1 MVAGGLG
8 IVDIKKSEEL
18 EILSSNKNSHFTGA
32 IALNAIEYEDI
43 DGLVASKINI
53 RGIYLQVK
61 EAMLY
66 TLWLWKDSGHA
77 NTDLNL
83 DSNKDMINLDV
94 GTSGK
99 RIAGTGQYYLS
110 LTGLT
115 VSYEDTEPPSAA
127 GKYKLHCGLMVS
139 SGAGKS
145 AGVPGEVQFDISY
158 SPRL

>member
-1 MVAGGLG
+1 MDYNPGVINIDKAERLML
-8 IVDIKKSEEL
+8 ISTNV
-18 EILSSNKNSHFTGA
+18 NTHFTEA

-43 DGLVASKINI
+43 DGLIASKINI
-53 RGIYLQVK
+53 RGIYLQAK

-77 NTDLNL
+77 NADLNL

-99 RIAGTGQYYLS
+99 RIAVAGQYYLP

-115 VSYEDTEPPSAA
+115 VSYEDTESPGVA
-127 GKYKLHCGLMVS
+127 GTYKLHCGLMVS

-145 AGVPGEVQFDISY
+145 AGVPGEVQIDISY

>member
-8 IVDIKKSEEL
+8 IVDVKKSEEL
-18 EILSSNKNSHFTGA
+18 EILSTDKDLHFTEA

-43 DGLVASKINI
+43 CGLITSKVNI
-53 RGIYLQVK
+53 RGIYLQAK

-66 TLWLWKDSGHA
+66 TLWLWQDLGHA
-77 NTDLNL
+77 NVDLDL

-99 RIAGTGQYYLS
+99 RIAVAGQYYLP

-115 VSYEDTEPPSAA
+115 VSYRDTENPCAA
-127 GKYKLHCGLMVS
+127 GTFSLHCGLMVS

-145 AGVPGEVQFDISY
+145 AGAAGEIQMDFVY

>member
-18 EILSSNKNSHFTGA
+18 EILSTDKDLHFTEA

-43 DGLVASKINI
+43 CGFITSKVNI
-53 RGIYLQVK
+53 RGIYLQAK

-77 NTDLNL
+77 NVDLNL

-99 RIAGTGQYYLS
+99 RIAGAGQWYLP
-110 LTGLT
+110 LTGLSA
-115 VSYEDTEPPSAA
+115 SYRDTEDPCAA
-127 GKYKLHCGLMVS
+127 GTFALHCGLMVS
-139 SGAGKS
+139 SGPGKS
-145 AGVPGEVQFDISY
+145 AGIPGEVQIDIVY

>member
-8 IVDIKKSEEL
+8 IVDIKKSEEI
-18 EILSSNKNSHFTGA
+18 EILSSDKDEHFTEA

-43 DGLVASKINI
+43 DGLIASKINI
-53 RGIYLQVK
+53 RGIYLQAK
-61 EAMLY
+61 EPMLY

-99 RIAGTGQYYLS
+99 RIAVAGQYYLP

-115 VSYEDTEPPSAA
+115 VSYEDTESPSAA
-127 GKYKLHCGLMVS
+127 GTYSLHCGLMVS

-145 AGVPGEVQFDISY
+145 AGVPGEVQIDISY

>member
-18 EILSSNKNSHFTGA
+18 ELLSSDKDLHFTDA

-43 DGLVASKINI
+43 DGLITSKINI
-53 RGIYLQVK
+53 RGIYLQGK

-77 NTDLNL
+77 NADLNL
-83 DSNKDMINLDV
+83 DSNKDMINLDLS
-94 GTSGK
+94 TSGK
-99 RIAGTGQYYLS
+99 QIAGAGQYYLP

-115 VSYEDTEPPSAA
+115 ASYEDTESPNAA
-127 GKYKLHCGLMVS
+127 GRYSLHCGLMVS

-145 AGVPGEVQFDISY
+145 AGVLGEIQFDISY

>member
-18 EILSSNKNSHFTGA
+18 KILSTDKDLHFNDEIL
-32 IALNAIEYEDI
+32 LNAIEYEDI
-43 DGLVASKINI
+43 DGLISSKISI
-53 RGIYLQVK
+53 RGIYLQAI
-61 EAMLY
+61 EARLY

-77 NTDLNL
+77 NVNLNV

-99 RIAGTGQYYLS
+99 RIAGAGQWYLP

-115 VSYEDTEPPSAA
+115 VSYEDTEAPSAA
-127 GKYKLHCGLMVS
+127 GTYKFHCGLMVS
-139 SGAGKS
+139 SGATKP
-145 AGVPGEVQFDISY
+145 AGVAGQVQIDLSY

>member
-1 MVAGGLG
+1 MDYNPGVINIDKAERLML
-8 IVDIKKSEEL
+8 I
-18 EILSSNKNSHFTGA
+18 SSNVNTHFTEA

-43 DGLVASKINI
+43 DGLITSKINI
-53 RGIYLQVK
+53 RGIYIQCK

-77 NTDLNL
+77 NADLNV

-99 RIAGTGQYYLS
+99 RIAGAGQWYLP

-115 VSYEDTEPPSAA
+115 VSYEDTESPSAA
-127 GKYKLHCGLMVS
+127 GAYSLHCGLMVS

-145 AGVPGEVQFDISY
+145 AGVPGEVQIDISY